1 MEKHARG
8 CPVVNVHAKSLPS
21 TSNNYYP
28 TTLVN
33 KNAQN
38 ISSFTMIFC
47 TVGYLNH

>member
-8 CPVVNVHAKSLPS
+8 CPVVNVHAESLPS
-21 TSNNYYP
+21 TSTGNYYP

-38 ISSFTMIFC
+38 MS
-47 TVGYLNH
+47 

>member
-21 TSNNYYP
+21 TSNYYP

-38 ISSFTMIFC
+38 MS
-47 TVGYLNH
+47 